1 MKLNNELFELGKSS
15 KTVFTPID
23 KDYCLVTKSM
33 PVDDGELVKYIK
45 DINDANE
52 AGLNVTRVLDYRLI
66 DGSTKSYY
74 EGKYNYTKG
83 VFLEDRAQG
92 NTLEYGT
99 INIST
104 TEDCNIDEIGFDYLS
119 KVKFYIEELERRAVA
134 PQEMYDKLVGDC
146 LAVEDY
152 DLMIDPRP
160 TNFFFDSERG
170 FTIIDVLSNNNGT
183 KTASD
188 KLVQLVF
195 GIVYGY
201 GSYDLMINN
210 NSFEVL
216 PQDYLTRLVAVYKK
230 IDKKILEALVRFYYD
245 EEDILDT
252 IENLIIRY
260 GSGYGIV
267 SNEEEFMQLL
277 NLEFN
282 SVKDGEVPVYKM

>member
-23 KDYCLVTKSM
+23 QDYCLVTKTM
-33 PVDDGELVKYIK
+33 PVDDRELEKYIK
-45 DINDANE
+45 DVNDANE
-52 AGLNVTRVLDYRLI
+52 AGLNVAGIIDYRLI

-104 TEDCNIDEIGFDYLS
+104 SEYYNIEEISTDYLS
-119 KVKFYIEELERRAVA
+119 KVRFYIEELERRAVA

-146 LAVEDY
+146 LSLEDY

-160 TNFFFDSERG
+160 INFFFDSERG

-183 KTASD
+183 KTVAD

-210 NSFEVL
+210 VSFEVL
-216 PQDYLTRLVAVYKK
+216 PQDYITRLAAVYRK
-230 IDKKILEALVRFYYD
+230 IDKKVTEALVRFYYV

-252 IENLIIRY
+252 IENLIIRF
-260 GSGYGIV
+260 GSGYGVV
-267 SNEEEFMQLL
+267 SDEEEFIQLL
-277 NLEFN
+277 KLEFN